1 MDFKGMLVSVGFS
14 MAKIP
19 ISPLMLL
26 GKMYNPQIQ
35 ISAESET
42 KRSIFREKDKTKRS
56 KKESAQHS
64 KSRNKSFVMTSVSA
78 L

>member
-1 MDFKGMLVSVGFS
+1 MEHTDFDGIIFADTLQDFN
-14 MAKIP
+14 A
-19 ISPLMLL
+19 L
-26 GKMYNPQIQ
+26 YNPQIQ